1 MADSTKYRLT
11 LSENQARIVMMALE
25 SFFRTRFG
33 QYFDLVE
40 DIAFNGYDH
49 DKDKDGTDFKQRI
62 NDRNDAEELFNKA
75 FEMAKPKYRSANEY
89 YQKTPDMRNAIDIWH
104 VIRHQF
110 WKDRPNHS
118 DWTTDSVE
126 PFAIAGEPLCKIE
139 RIDE

>member
-1 MADSTKYRLT
+1 MKYCLT
-11 LSENQARIVMMALE
+11 VSENQARIIQNALE
-25 SFFRTRFG
+25 SYARLRMG
-33 QYFDLVE
+33 QFWDFADE
-40 DIAFNGYDH
+40 IAHYGYKYDAENP
-49 DKDKDGTDFKQRI
+49 D
-62 NDRNDAEELFNKA
+62 NDRLFSEYISRRDDAKELFEKA
-75 FEMAKPKYRSANEY
+75 YSAAVPNVY
-89 YQKTPDMRNAIDIWH
+89 NRGKTDDVQNAIDIWH

>member
-25 SFFRTRFG
+25 SFFRVRLG

-49 DKDKDGTDFKQRI
+49 DKDKGGTDFKQRI

-89 YQKTPDMRNAIDIWH
+89 YQQDKYPRKIKCCGLCE
-104 VIRHQF
+104 VIGFSSR
-110 WKDRPNHS
+110 
-118 DWTTDSVE
+118 
-126 PFAIAGEPLCKIE
+126 GL
-139 RIDE
+139 